1 MSYRK
6 GEELSDQN
14 LQLLSLTA
22 PSLIKDTLNTP
33 LINDCD
39 LYFFRCVLRS
49 AALNSAL
56 STPSKVS
63 EPHTHIISYM
73 IHVIGIEYDT
83 CVVDKRLLC
92 SVNGGIVCAKRSTV

>member
-22 PSLIKDTLNTP
+22 PALTKEVLDTH

-39 LYFFRCVLRS
+39 LYFYRCVLRS

-56 STPSKVS
+56 ATPSKVS
-63 EPHTHIISYM
+63 EPHIIIIIIISHM
-73 IHVIGIEYDT
+73 IQFIGIEYDT
-83 CVVDKRLLC
+83 CIVD
-92 SVNGGIVCAKRSTV
+92 